1 MEAPAK
7 HLEKIQQDI
16 LKQNQNLAN
25 QVNVNAEQSV
35 KTEILSMNN
44 TMASKIA
51 HDLRN
56 PLQIIQVNSEL
67 LKLEFEKQMSDKAQL
82 RFNSLQNSII
92 KMNQII
98 DDILNF
104 AKTSS

>member
-1 MEAPAK
+1 MGAPAK

-25 QVNVNAEQSV
+25 QMNVNAEQSV

>member
-1 MEAPAK
+1 MKAPAK
-7 HLEKIQQDI
+7 HLEKTQQDI
-16 LKQNQNLAN
+16 LKHNPNSEHQLN
-25 QVNVNAEQSV
+25 V
-35 KTEILSMNN
+35 KTEQPIKTEMLSMSS
-44 TMASKIA
+44 TIAFKIA

-82 RFNSLQNSII
+82 RFDSLQNSVI

-98 DDILNF
+98 DDMLNF

>member
-7 HLEKIQQDI
+7 HLEKTQQDI
-16 LKQNQNLAN
+16 LKQNKNLEN
-25 QVNVNAEQSV
+25 QVDVHAEQSI
-35 KTEILSMNN
+35 KTEILSMTN

>member
-1 MEAPAK
+1 MGEPAK

-16 LKQNQNLAN
+16 LKQNQHLEN
-25 QVNVNAEQSV
+25 QVNIHAEQSV
-35 KTEILSMNN
+35 KTEILSMNS
-44 TMASKIA
+44 TMISKIA

-56 PLQIIQVNSEL
+56 PLQIIQVTSEL

-82 RFNSLQNSII
+82 RFNSLQSSII